1 MYEAQRDG
9 KAFVNKMKNKKP
21 DHLVRC
27 GGARL
32 WEAPSG
38 AIVQDQ
44 PALYSETASPS
55 PSPAQ
60 SLVFSNSWP
69 LWTWSLVS
77 AHADEDSG
85 SGEVQKLSLG

>member
-55 PSPAQ
+55 PAQ